1 MFHISN
7 LSMIAL
13 GIVCMLLVTVNSQ
26 TTESYNVTTM
36 SNSTSHSAGNTIQ
49 QQSIIRP
56 FTIIGILFLSNYL
69 I

>member
-1 MFHISN
+1 
-7 LSMIAL
+7 
-13 GIVCMLLVTVNSQ
+13 MLLVTVNSQ